1 MTEALT
7 EEFDVEYDLVVVGGG
22 GSGMSCAV
30 QAGHNGLTVAVLEKM
45 PTLGGSSSFAEGHAA
60 FESDE
65 QEKRGIHVSKDEAFQ
80 GYIDYSHWRAD
91 ASVVSRFVENANKT
105 IVKMR
110 NEGAVYEEVIT
121 TAPDQPDELVTWH
134 IPKGEVAHV
143 IDLLEASARSMGVEI
158 FLQTSAK
165 QMLMKDGKIVGVVA
179 EDADGQPV
187 RIGAKAVVVGTGGYA
202 SNPEMLN
209 KFTKFGCGDQII
221 NIGNPGN
228 TGDGLN
234 MMFDVGAQPFESI
247 GTTLLMPLMRGKT
260 VTSHTNTAGFQPYL
274 WVNRDGRRCTNE
286 ICGLNF
292 GNAGDVVAG
301 LPGSFYWSVIDQ
313 AQIDHLVD
321 DGCEVGLGI
330 YVRTGEKLVNLPT
343 ELESDVE
350 AGLSAFKG
358 DTIEDLATAIG
369 VDPAVLAAEIAE
381 YNTLCHAG
389 KDTKFHKAKYLLAVE
404 KGPFYAIKMEP
415 GIMVTM
421 GGIKINDNMQVIG
434 ADGKPIEGLYSVG
447 CDAGGL
453 FGESYILTIPGSAN
467 GFALTSG
474 WLAADHATAAIR
486 QNVDA

>member
-1 MTEALT
+1 MTEELT
-7 EEFDVEYDLVVVGGG
+7 EEYDIEYDLVVVGGG
-22 GSGMSCAV
+22 GSGLSCAV
-30 QAGHNGLTVAVLEKM
+30 QAAHNGLSVAVLEKM
-45 PTLGGSSSFAEGHAA
+45 PTLGGSSAFAEGHAA

-65 QEKRGIHVSKDEAFQ
+65 QEKRGIHVSKTEAFQ
-80 GYIDYSHWRAD
+80 TYIDYSHWRAD

-110 NEGAVYEEVIT
+110 NAGTVYEEVIV
-121 TAPDQPDELVTWH
+121 TAPGESDELVTWH
-134 IPKGEVAHV
+134 IPRGEVAAV

-165 QMLMKDGKIVGVVA
+165 QMLMTDGKVTGVLA

-202 SNPEMLN
+202 CNPAMLN
-209 KFTKFGCGDQII
+209 KFTKFKCGEQII

-234 MMFDVGAQPFESI
+234 MMFDIGAQPFASI

-274 WVNRDGRRCTNE
+274 WVDRDGRRCTNE

-292 GNAGDVVAG
+292 GNAGDVVAA
-301 LPGSFYWSVIDQ
+301 LPGSYYWSVIDQ

-330 YVRTGEKLVNLPT
+330 YVRTGEKLVNLPS
-343 ELESDVE
+343 EIAADVE
-350 AGLSAFKG
+350 AGLNVFKG
-358 DTIEDLATAIG
+358 ETLKDLGKAIG
-369 VDPAVLAAEIAE
+369 VDPVAFAAEVAV
-381 YNTLCHAG
+381 YNESCHAG
-389 KDTKFHKAKYLLAVE
+389 RDSQFPKAKYLLSVE
-404 KGPFYAIKMEP
+404 KGPFFAIKMEP

-434 ADGKPIEGLYSVG
+434 ENGKPISGLYSVG
-447 CDAGGL
+447 CDAG
-453 FGESYILTIPGSAN
+453 ESYILKIPGSAN

-474 WLAADHATAAIR
+474 WLAADHATELIR
-486 QNVDA
+486 QSLAM